1 MRWFFV
7 NDPLN
12 QIISRH
18 PSQVALN
25 LIDNSQT
32 QAEAEKSDE
41 PREGEQIE
49 I

>member
-25 LIDNSQT
+25 LIDNSP
-32 QAEAEKSDE
+32 AEAEKAEE